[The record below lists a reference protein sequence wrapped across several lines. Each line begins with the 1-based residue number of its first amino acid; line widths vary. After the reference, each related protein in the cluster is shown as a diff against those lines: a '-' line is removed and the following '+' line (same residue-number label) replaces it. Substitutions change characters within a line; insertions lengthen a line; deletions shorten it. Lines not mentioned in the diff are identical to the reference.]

1 MKVFKLVKGEEI
13 IRIRIGTTEAEMKK
27 SVGGNTNT
35 TVTAMTPLEA
45 NRKVNALL
53 RQGYANKK

>member
-1 MKVFKLVKGEEI
+1 MKTYKLVKGNTTVH
-13 IRIRIGTTEAEMKK
+13 IRISRTDAEMKK
-27 SVGGNTNT
+27 TVDGKEDT
-35 TVTAMTPLEA
+35 TATALTPLEA